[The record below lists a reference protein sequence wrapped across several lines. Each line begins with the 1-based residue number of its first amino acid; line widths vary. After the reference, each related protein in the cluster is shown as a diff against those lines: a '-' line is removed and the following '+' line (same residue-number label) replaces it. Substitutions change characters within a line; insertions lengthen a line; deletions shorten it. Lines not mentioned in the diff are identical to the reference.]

1 MAMLDVMLVVG
12 VLAFGTLLS
21 VRMHQRYKISH
32 VDFLATTAYVAC
44 LAALIVAVY
53 HAFRGLY
60 SV

>member
-1 MAMLDVMLVVG
+1 MAMLDLLLVVG

-21 VRMHQRYKISH
+21 VRMNQRYKVSH

-53 HAFRGLY
+53 HAFRGLF
-60 SV
+60 SI